1 MTQGEA
7 TAQATAAVN
16 FEAEKTLPV
25 RIFDEIT
32 ELRVRQPNIVEQE
45 AKRRKRRTHIA
56 PDGRL
61 VLVAVDHPARGVTQ
75 IRRDELAMGDRYQLL
90 SRTRRVFDD
99 LQMDGIVATAD
110 ILEELLFLSHLERKK
125 SGKSFLDG
133 RVLVGTMN
141 RGGLAGTAFEMDDT
155 FTGMTAKRIAE
166 LRLDGGKMMFRLDPT
181 DAGSGKTVKACADTI
196 NELRKYR
203 LPAFVEA
210 LTMEKK
216 AGGGYHTLN
225 NAAMLIRN
233 CGIAAGL
240 SESSAHVWLKLP
252 YCQDF
257 DKVGMATTLPILLLG
272 GPARENQS
280 ETLADFA
287 AGMASSPRVRG
298 AIIGRN
304 LLFPVEGDPLP
315 MCRAL
320 TELVHGKMKK
330 K

>member
-32 ELRVRQPNIVEQE
+32 ELRVRQPNIVDQE

-61 VLVAVDHPARGVTQ
+61 VLVAVDHPARGITQ

-99 LQMDGIVATAD
+99 PQMDGIVATAD

-125 SGKSFLDG
+125 GGKSFLDG

-166 LRLDGGKMMFRLDPT
+166 LRLDGGKMMFRLDAT

-272 GPARENQS
+272 GPARESQS

-320 TELVHGKMKK
+320 TELVHGKMRKK
-330 K
+330 

>member
-25 RIFDEIT
+25 RTFDEIT

-99 LQMDGIVATAD
+99 SQMDGIVATTD

-125 SGKSFLDG
+125 GGKSFLDG

-166 LRLDGGKMMFRLDPT
+166 LRLDGGKMMFRLDAT
-181 DAGSGKTVKACADTI
+181 DAGSGKTVKGCADTI

-216 AGGGYHTLN
+216 AGGGYHTMN

-272 GPARENQS
+272 GPARESQS

-315 MCRAL
+315 MCKAL

-330 K
+330 R

>member
-1 MTQGEA
+1 MTHGEG
-7 TAQATAAVN
+7 TAQAAAALN
-16 FEAEKTLPV
+16 FNAEKTLPI

-32 ELRVRQPNIVEQE
+32 DLRVGRPNTVEQE
-45 AKRRKRRTHIA
+45 AKRRRRRTHIA

-61 VLVAVDHPARGVTQ
+61 VLLAVDHPARGVTQ
-75 IRRDELAMGDRYQLL
+75 IRKEELAMGDRYQLL
-90 SRTRRVFDD
+90 ARTRRVFDD
-99 LQMDGIVATAD
+99 PQMDGIVATAD
-110 ILEELLFLSHLERKK
+110 ILEELLYLSYLERKK

-166 LRLDGGKMMFRLDPT
+166 LRLDGGKMMFRLDPA
-181 DAGSGKTVKACADTI
+181 DAGSGKTIQGCADAI
-196 NELRKYR
+196 NELRKNG
-203 LPAFVEA
+203 LSAFVEA

-216 AGGGYHTLN
+216 PGGGYQTLN

-240 SESSAHVWLKLP
+240 GDSSAQVWLKLP

-272 GPARENQS
+272 GPARESQR
-280 ETLADFA
+280 ETLDDFA
-287 AGMASSPRVRG
+287 AGMTSSPRVRG

-315 MCRAL
+315 MCNAL
-320 TELVHGKMKK
+320 TELVHGKRKK

>member
-16 FEAEKTLPV
+16 FEAGKTLPV

-32 ELRVRQPNIVEQE
+32 ELRVRQPNIVDQE

-56 PDGRL
+56 PDGKL

-99 LQMDGIVATAD
+99 PQMDGIVATAD
-110 ILEELLFLSHLERKK
+110 VLEELLFLSHLERKK
-125 SGKSFLDG
+125 GGKSFLDG

-166 LRLDGGKMMFRLDPT
+166 LRLDGGKMMFRLDPI

-210 LTMEKK
+210 LSMEKK

-233 CGIAAGL
+233 CGIAAAL

-257 DKVGMATTLPILLLG
+257 AKVGMSTTLPILLLG
-272 GPARENQS
+272 GPARESQS

-287 AGMASSPRVRG
+287 VGMASSPRVRG

>member
-1 MTQGEA
+1 
-7 TAQATAAVN
+7 
-16 FEAEKTLPV
+16 
-25 RIFDEIT
+25 
-32 ELRVRQPNIVEQE
+32 
-45 AKRRKRRTHIA
+45 
-56 PDGRL
+56 
-61 VLVAVDHPARGVTQ
+61 
-75 IRRDELAMGDRYQLL
+75 
-90 SRTRRVFDD
+90 
-99 LQMDGIVATAD
+99 MDGIVATAD

-257 DKVGMATTLPILLLG
+257 NKVGMATTLPILLLG
-272 GPARENQS
+272 GPARESQS
-280 ETLADFA
+280 ETLADFS

-320 TELVHGKMKK
+320 TELVHGKIKK

>member
-1 MTQGEA
+1 
-7 TAQATAAVN
+7 
-16 FEAEKTLPV
+16 
-25 RIFDEIT
+25 
-32 ELRVRQPNIVEQE
+32 
-45 AKRRKRRTHIA
+45 
-56 PDGRL
+56 
-61 VLVAVDHPARGVTQ
+61 
-75 IRRDELAMGDRYQLL
+75 MGDRYQLL
-90 SRTRRVFDD
+90 ARTRRVFDD
-99 LQMDGIVATAD
+99 PQMDGIVATAD
-110 ILEELLFLSHLERKK
+110 ILEELLYLSYLERKK
-125 SGKSFLDG
+125 GGKSFLDG

-166 LRLDGGKMMFRLDPT
+166 LRLDGGKMMFRLDPA
-181 DAGSGKTVKACADTI
+181 DAGSGKTVQACADAI
-196 NELRKYR
+196 NELRKNR
-203 LPAFVEA
+203 LPAFIEA

-216 AGGGYHTLN
+216 PGGGYHTLN

-240 SESSAHVWLKLP
+240 GDSSAHVWLKLP

-272 GPARENQS
+272 GPARESQR

-315 MCRAL
+315 MCNAL
-320 TELVHGKMKK
+320 TELVHGKRKK